1 MTAVPLQDVNAD
13 DAKMPLREHL
23 SELRKRMFISAL
35 AIAIGT
41 VIGIYFYNEITN
53 FLIEPYRTAL
63 KNKDAK
69 FLVTDPT
76 KGVTIRLKVG
86 TYCGL
91 MLSSPVWLLQLW
103 RFITPGLKRN
113 EKKYAIPF
121 IISSIL
127 LFISGAAIAIL
138 TLPKALEF
146 LITFAGVDSE
156 IQYTADGY
164 LGFVILVIA
173 AFGVCFEF
181 PVILVALQLAG
192 LVTPSALLKGWRYAI
207 VVVIIVA
214 AVATP
219 SQDPYSLFFM
229 AGPMWLFYFIAI
241 GIGKVLKK

>member
-1 MTAVPLQDVNAD
+1 MNAPPPLEID
-13 DAKMPLREHL
+13 DSRMPLREHL

-41 VIGIYFYNEITN
+41 VVGIAFYNEITN
-53 FLIEPYRTAL
+53 FLIQPYRDAL
-63 KNKDAK
+63 KDQGAQ
-69 FLVTDPT
+69 FLVTEPT

-91 MLSSPVWLLQLW
+91 MLASPVWLLQLW

-121 IISSIL
+121 IIASIL
-127 LFISGAAIAIL
+127 LFLLGAAIAIL

-146 LITFAGVDSE
+146 LISFAGVDSK

-164 LGFVILVIA
+164 LGFIILVIA
-173 AFGVCFEF
+173 AFGICFEF

-192 LVTPSALLKGWRYAI
+192 IVTPSNLLKGWRYAM
-207 VVVIIVA
+207 VVVIVVA

-229 AGPMWLFYFIAI
+229 AVPMWLFYFIAI
-241 GIGKVLKK
+241 GIGKALKK